1 MEIRN
6 ANNEVVGRGA
16 ADSDGKFTI
25 TLTHEEV
32 VSLGT
37 EKANQDIQADHNGDG
52 EPETYH
58 TDEEG
63 NYRYTVD
70 SPIKTGE
77 TLTVTSTNSYD
88 NRATEQSPTPDEIA
102 PSAPVLRLMSKER
115 LLVELPSQVALL
127 SCR

>member
-1 MEIRN
+1 M
-6 ANNEVVGRGA
+6 VM
-16 ADSDGKFTI
+16 
-25 TLTHEEV
+25 
-32 VSLGT
+32 VSL
-37 EKANQDIQADHNGDG
+37 K
-52 EPETYH
+52 TYH

-102 PSAPVLRLMSKER
+102 PSAPVIEINEQGTVISGIAEPGSTIEAQVTSKDGQTTR
-115 LLVELPSQVALL
+115 YN
-127 SCR
+127 R